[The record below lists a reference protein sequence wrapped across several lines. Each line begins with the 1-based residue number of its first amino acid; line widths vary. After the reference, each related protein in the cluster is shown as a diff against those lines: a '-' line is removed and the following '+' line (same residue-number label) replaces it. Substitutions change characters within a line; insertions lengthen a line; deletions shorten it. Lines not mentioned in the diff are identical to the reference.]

1 MRKMNMVGAA
11 FLLGF
16 FCNTAAAVV
25 PNPTVT
31 GPIPAAAPPGDPSH
45 AYPFYSTTVDL
56 AASDYVE
63 EEFFLEGTANHYNTP
78 PLATGSIIDS
88 GHKYTTRIIV
98 RRPASP
104 DDFNGTVLMEWQ
116 IGPGL
121 DTDAFWLEEHDHY
134 IRRGYAWVG
143 VSVRRAGIPITG
155 LTSDKSPTRHTTTLR
170 TVSSCWRM
178 KSLRFRK
185 PRSPTSAN
193 VSAEAELS
201 P

>member
-1 MRKMNMVGAA
+1 MRKMNAVGAA
-11 FLLGF
+11 FLLQF
-16 FCNTAAAVV
+16 WCNTGMATV
-25 PNPTVT
+25 PNPTVI
-31 GPIPAAAPPGDPSH
+31 GPIPVTAPPGDPSH
-45 AYPFYSTTVDL
+45 AYPFYSTMVDL

-63 EEFFLEGTANHYNTP
+63 EEFFLQGTANTP

-88 GHKYTTRIIV
+88 GHPYRTRIIV

-134 IRRGYAWVG
+134 VRRGYAWVG